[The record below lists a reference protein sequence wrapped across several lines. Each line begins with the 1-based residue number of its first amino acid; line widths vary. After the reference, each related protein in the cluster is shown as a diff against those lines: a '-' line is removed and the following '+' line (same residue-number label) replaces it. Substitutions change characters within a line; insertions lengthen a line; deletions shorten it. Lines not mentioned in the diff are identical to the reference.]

1 MKLVEVRKLS
11 MDKTKLKSRII
22 LIISLVMLVIVWQIL
37 SDKGLINQL
46 FFSSPKAV
54 WKDLKEMFMT
64 GYIFPHLKVTLYAAF
79 CGLFYGILFGTV
91 TAFVIGNNKILVNIL
106 EPIFVGIHGLPLLAL
121 GPLFVVWFGIGI
133 KSKIFMAMINVFF
146 LVFFNVYAG
155 FKDVDIQLIN
165 TLKLMKASR
174 FQILTKVVMPSCIPW
189 LLASLKA
196 GVGAAMLG
204 AIVGEYLGASAG
216 LGWVIQT
223 AGGYYNITRVIS
235 CVLLLMTIMFILD
248 AIVKRIDKLAL
259 KWRPTVDR

>member
-1 MKLVEVRKLS
+1 M
-11 MDKTKLKSRII
+11 
-22 LIISLVMLVIVWQIL
+22 
-37 SDKGLINQL
+37 
-46 FFSSPKAV
+46 
-54 WKDLKEMFMT
+54 
-64 GYIFPHLKVTLYAAF
+64 
-79 CGLFYGILFGTV
+79 
-91 TAFVIGNNKILVNIL
+91 
-106 EPIFVGIHGLPLLAL
+106 
-121 GPLFVVWFGIGI
+121 
-133 KSKIFMAMINVFF
+133 
-146 LVFFNVYAG
+146 YAG

-165 TLKLMKASR
+165 TLKLMRASR